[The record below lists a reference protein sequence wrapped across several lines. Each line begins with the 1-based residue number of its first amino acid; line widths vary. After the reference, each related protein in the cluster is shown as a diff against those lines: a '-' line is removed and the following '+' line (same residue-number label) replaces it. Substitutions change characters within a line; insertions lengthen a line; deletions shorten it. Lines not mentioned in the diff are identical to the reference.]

1 MKLPNEDL
9 SMIRNTW
16 VINRD
21 DRRIK
26 MVVQNFH
33 KDDNDQ
39 QGQIAKENLV
49 DYIGITYNK
58 K

>member
-9 SMIRNTW
+9 SMIKNTW

>member
-1 MKLPNEDL
+1 MKLANEDL
-9 SMIRNTW
+9 SLIKNTW

-21 DRRIK
+21 ARRIK